1 MATGVTLTVTSVAVN
16 GPGGAAG
23 AGVPT
28 PPIPTAPVGGAG
40 GGGGPVPPPMPP
52 VPPGGGAGGGGGG
65 PGRAGPA
72 GPIPP
77 VGTAAGF
84 ALHPLTLAVGVTA
97 IAFETL
103 TATIRDLDSL
113 FTEMA
118 ANASEYDARVAM
130 STTLATLRDTFGE
143 MERASRLSEEL
154 SSYVTARS
162 EMSVEFKRLTTTLS
176 QVAIPVMTELVE
188 TVGML
193 VSKLNSLMEAEWLKG
208 VLEVWRADLKIHS
221 LRWQAIFIGLGAGS
235 SMKSLENLLDK
246 ILKAL
251 DNSEGIPDALKDY
264 QEFINGGFMGHLDI
278 SGRKPSFRP
287 AGKVL

>member
-1 MATGVTLTVTSVAVN
+1 MATGVTLTVTSVATS
-16 GPGGAAG
+16 GPGGTSTTG
-23 AGVPT
+23 TPTPPVPT
-28 PPIPTAPVGGAG
+28 GSGGSPGGPGPIPPPIPTGGGRGGAG
-40 GGGGPVPPPMPP
+40 GG
-52 VPPGGGAGGGGGG
+52 PGGS
-65 PGRAGPA
+65 AGPT
-72 GPIPP
+72 PP
-77 VGTAAGF
+77 LGTAVG
-84 ALHPLTLAVGVTA
+84 LSLSPLTLAVGVTV

-103 TATIRDLDSL
+103 ATTIRNLDSL

-176 QVAIPVMTELVE
+176 QVAMPVMTELVK

-208 VLEVWRADLKIHS
+208 VLEVWQADLKIHS
-221 LRWQAIFIGLGAGS
+221 SRWQAIFAGLGAGS

-278 SGRKPSFRP
+278 PGRKPSFRP